1 MKKLTRLMMAA
12 ALAVSITACGATANT
27 NASASSATDK
37 STATGE
43 AGNETVTITYPEY
56 MIPGVMSDG
65 TDEERMKAAKEFC
78 KALLDR
84 EGVLEAK
91 PSADGSVI
99 ATMTGEAHKQLL
111 DDLKASIDKTFADY
125 FNDDDDDDDD
135 ESDCSDYTYNDDMT
149 VFTVNLDADDYESP
163 YTTEAM
169 LFGISVEGYQTLN
182 GVEKPKV
189 TINYLD
195 EKTGDVLG
203 TLTYPN
209 DYDKISSDAEDTL
222 REMDEID

>member
-1 MKKLTRLMMAA
+1 MKKLTSLMMAA
-12 ALAVSITACGATANT
+12 AMAVSITACGATANT
-27 NASASSATDK
+27 NATASSATDK
-37 STATGE
+37 STATAE
-43 AGNETVTITYPEY
+43 AGNETVTIIYPEY

-78 KALLDR
+78 KVLLDK

-99 ATMTGEAHKQLL
+99 ATMTREAHKKSL
-111 DDLKASIDKTFADY
+111 DDLKASIDETFDDY
-125 FNDDDDDDDD
+125 FDDGD
-135 ESDCSDYTYNDDMT
+135 ESDFSDYTYNDDMT
-149 VFTVNLDADDYESP
+149 VFTVNMDADDYESP

-169 LFGISVEGYQTLN
+169 LFGISAEGYQTLN
-182 GVEKPKV
+182 GVETPRI

-203 TLTYPN
+203 TLTYPD
-209 DYDKISSDAEDTL
+209 DYDKIFGDAEDTL
-222 REMDEID
+222 REMSEIDLA

>member
-1 MKKLTRLMMAA
+1 MKKLTSLMMVA

-27 NASASSATDK
+27 NAEASSAADK
-37 STATGE
+37 STATAE
-43 AGNETVTITYPEY
+43 ASNETVTITYPEY
-56 MIPGVMSDG
+56 MIPGAMSDG
-65 TDEERMKAAKEFC
+65 TDEERMEAAKEFC
-78 KALLDR
+78 KVLLDR

-111 DDLKASIDKTFADY
+111 DDLKASIDKTFDD
-125 FNDDDDDDDD
+125 FFDDDDDDD

-149 VFTVNLDADDYESP
+149 VFTVNMDADDYESP
-163 YTTEAM
+163 YTMEAM
-169 LFGISVEGYQTLN
+169 LFGISAEGYQALN

-189 TINYLD
+189 TINYVD
-195 EKTGDVLG
+195 EKTGNVLG
-203 TLTYPN
+203 TLTYPD
-209 DYDKISSDAEDTL
+209 DYDRIFGDAENTL

>member
-91 PSADGSVI
+91 PGADGSVI
-99 ATMTGEAHKQLL
+99 ATMTREAHKKSL
-111 DDLKASIDKTFADY
+111 DDLKASIDETFDDY
-125 FNDDDDDDDD
+125 FDDDDD

-169 LFGISVEGYQTLN
+169 LFGIS
-182 GVEKPKV
+182 
-189 TINYLD
+189 
-195 EKTGDVLG
+195 
-203 TLTYPN
+203 
-209 DYDKISSDAEDTL
+209 A
-222 REMDEID
+222 

>member
-1 MKKLTRLMMAA
+1 MKKLTSLMMAA
-12 ALAVSITACGATANT
+12 ALAVSITACGATANA
-27 NASASSATDK
+27 NATASSATDK

-65 TDEERMKAAKEFC
+65 TDEERMEAAKEFC
-78 KALLDR
+78 KVLLDR
-84 EGVLEAK
+84 EGVLVAK

-99 ATMTGEAHKQLL
+99 ATMTREAHKKSL
-111 DDLKASIDKTFADY
+111 DDLKASIDETFADY
-125 FNDDDDDDDD
+125 FDDGD
-135 ESDCSDYTYNDDMT
+135 ESDFSDYTYNDDMT
-149 VFTVNLDADDYESP
+149 VFTVNMDADYESP

-169 LFGISVEGYQTLN
+169 LFGISAEGYQALN

-189 TINYLD
+189 TINYVD
-195 EKTGDVLG
+195 EKTGNVLG
-203 TLTYPN
+203 TLTYPD
-209 DYDKISSDAEDTL
+209 DYDKIFSNTEDTL

>member
-1 MKKLTRLMMAA
+1 MKKLTSLMMAA

-27 NASASSATDK
+27 NAAASPATDK
-37 STATGE
+37 STATAE
-43 AGNETVTITYPEY
+43 AGNDTVTITYPEY
-56 MIPGVMSDG
+56 MIPGAMSDG
-65 TDEERMKAAKEFC
+65 TDEERMKAAKV
-78 KALLDR
+78 LLDR

-91 PSADGSVI
+91 PCADGSVI
-99 ATMTGEAHKQLL
+99 AMMTREAHKKSL
-111 DDLKASIDKTFADY
+111 DDLKASIDETFDDY
-125 FNDDDDDDDD
+125 FDDDDD

-169 LFGISVEGYQTLN
+169 LFGISAEGYQTLN

-195 EKTGDVLG
+195 EKIGDVLG

>member
-1 MKKLTRLMMAA
+1 MKKLTSLMMAA

-27 NASASSATDK
+27 NATASSATDK
-37 STATGE
+37 STATAE
-43 AGNETVTITYPEY
+43 AGNETVTIIYPEY

-78 KALLDR
+78 KVLLDK

-91 PSADGSVI
+91 PSTDGSVI
-99 ATMTGEAHKQLL
+99 ATMTREAHKKSL
-111 DDLKASIDKTFADY
+111 DDLKASIDKMF
-125 FNDDDDDDDD
+125 DDFFDNDDD
-135 ESDCSDYTYNDDMT
+135 ESDFSDYTYNDDMT
-149 VFTVNLDADDYESP
+149 VFTVNMDADDYESP

-169 LFGISVEGYQTLN
+169 LFGISAEGYQTLN
-182 GVEKPKV
+182 GVETPRI

-203 TLTYPN
+203 TLTYPD
-209 DYDKISSDAEDTL
+209 DYDKIFGDAEDKL
-222 REMDEID
+222 REMSEIDLA

>member
-1 MKKLTRLMMAA
+1 M
-12 ALAVSITACGATANT
+12 AVSITACGATANA
-27 NASASSATDK
+27 NAEASSATDK
-37 STATGE
+37 STATAE

-78 KALLDR
+78 KVLLDK
-84 EGVLEAK
+84 EGVLETK

-111 DDLKASIDKTFADY
+111 DDLKASIDKTF
-125 FNDDDDDDDD
+125 DDFFDNDDD

-149 VFTVNLDADDYESP
+149 VFTVNMDADDYESP

-169 LFGISVEGYQTLN
+169 LFGISAEGYQALN
-182 GVEKPKV
+182 GVGKPKV

-203 TLTYPN
+203 TLTYPD
-209 DYDKISSDAEDTL
+209 DYDKIFSNTEDTL

>member
-1 MKKLTRLMMAA
+1 MKKLTSLMMAA

-27 NASASSATDK
+27 NATASSATDK
-37 STATGE
+37 STATAE
-43 AGNETVTITYPEY
+43 AGNETVTIIYPEY

-78 KALLDR
+78 KVLLDK

-91 PSADGSVI
+91 PSADWSVI
-99 ATMTGEAHKQLL
+99 ATMTREAHKKSL
-111 DDLKASIDKTFADY
+111 DDLKASIDETFDDY
-125 FNDDDDDDDD
+125 FDDGD
-135 ESDCSDYTYNDDMT
+135 ESDFSDYTYNDDMT
-149 VFTVNLDADDYESP
+149 VFTVNMDADDYESP

-169 LFGISVEGYQTLN
+169 LFGISAEGYQTLN
-182 GVEKPKV
+182 GVETPRI

-203 TLTYPN
+203 TLTYPD
-209 DYDKISSDAEDTL
+209 DYDKIFGDAEDTL
-222 REMDEID
+222 REMSEIDLA

>member
-1 MKKLTRLMMAA
+1 M
-12 ALAVSITACGATANT
+12 AVSITACGATANA
-27 NASASSATDK
+27 NAEASSATDK
-37 STATGE
+37 STATAE

-78 KALLDR
+78 KVLLDR

-99 ATMTGEAHKQLL
+99 ATMTGETHKQLL
-111 DDLKASIDKTFADY
+111 DDLKASIDKTFDDY
-125 FNDDDDDDDD
+125 FDDDD
-135 ESDCSDYTYNDDMT
+135 ESDFSDYTYNDDMT
-149 VFTVNLDADDYESP
+149 VFTVNMDADDYESP

-169 LFGISVEGYQTLN
+169 LFGISAEGYQALN

-189 TINYLD
+189 VINYLD
-195 EKTGDVLG
+195 EKTGNVLG
-203 TLTYPN
+203 TLTHLD
-209 DYDKISSDAEDTL
+209 DYDKIFGDAEETL
-222 REMDEID
+222 REMGEID

>member
-1 MKKLTRLMMAA
+1 MKKLTSLMMAA
-12 ALAVSITACGATANT
+12 ALAVSITACGATANA
-27 NASASSATDK
+27 NATASSATDK

-65 TDEERMKAAKEFC
+65 TDEERMEAAKEFC

-99 ATMTGEAHKQLL
+99 ATMTREAHKKSL
-111 DDLKASIDKTFADY
+111 DDLKASIDETFADY
-125 FNDDDDDDDD
+125 FDDGD
-135 ESDCSDYTYNDDMT
+135 ESDFSDYTYNDDMT
-149 VFTVNLDADDYESP
+149 VFTVNMDADYESP

-169 LFGISVEGYQTLN
+169 LFGISAEGYQALN

-189 TINYLD
+189 TINYVD
-195 EKTGDVLG
+195 EKTGNVLG
-203 TLTYPN
+203 TLTYPD
-209 DYDKISSDAEDTL
+209 DYDKIFSNTEDTL

>member
-1 MKKLTRLMMAA
+1 MKKLTSLMMAA
-12 ALAVSITACGATANT
+12 ALAVSITACGATANA
-27 NASASSATDK
+27 NATASSATDK

-65 TDEERMKAAKEFC
+65 TDEERMEAAKEFC
-78 KALLDR
+78 KVLLDR

-91 PSADGSVI
+91 TSADGSVI
-99 ATMTGEAHKQLL
+99 ATMTREAHKKSL
-111 DDLKASIDKTFADY
+111 DDLKASIDETFADY
-125 FNDDDDDDDD
+125 FDDGD
-135 ESDCSDYTYNDDMT
+135 ESDFSDYTYNDDMT
-149 VFTVNLDADDYESP
+149 VFTVNMDADYESP

-169 LFGISVEGYQTLN
+169 LFGISAEGYQALN

-189 TINYLD
+189 TINYVD
-195 EKTGDVLG
+195 EKTGNVLG
-203 TLTYPN
+203 TLTYPD
-209 DYDKISSDAEDTL
+209 DYDKIFSNTEDTL

>member
-1 MKKLTRLMMAA
+1 MKKLTSLMMVA

-27 NASASSATDK
+27 NETASSATDK
-37 STATGE
+37 STATAE

-56 MIPGVMSDG
+56 MIPGSMSNG

-78 KALLDR
+78 KVLLDK
-84 EGVLEAK
+84 EGVLETK

-111 DDLKASIDKTFADY
+111 DDLKASIDKTF
-125 FNDDDDDDDD
+125 DDFFDNDDD

-149 VFTVNLDADDYESP
+149 VFTVNMDADDYESP

-169 LFGISVEGYQTLN
+169 LFGISAEGYQALN
-182 GVEKPKV
+182 GVGKPKV
-189 TINYLD
+189 TINYVD

-203 TLTYPN
+203 TLTYPD
-209 DYDKISSDAEDTL
+209 DYDKIFSNAEDAL

>member
-1 MKKLTRLMMAA
+1 MKKLTSLMMAS

-27 NASASSATDK
+27 NATASSATDK
-37 STATGE
+37 STATAE
-43 AGNETVTITYPEY
+43 AGNETVTIIYPEY

-78 KALLDR
+78 KVLLDK

-99 ATMTGEAHKQLL
+99 ATMTREAHKKSL
-111 DDLKASIDKTFADY
+111 DDLKASIDETFDDY
-125 FNDDDDDDDD
+125 FDDGD
-135 ESDCSDYTYNDDMT
+135 ESDFSDYTYNDDMT
-149 VFTVNLDADDYESP
+149 VFTVNMDADDYESP

-169 LFGISVEGYQTLN
+169 LFGISAEGYQTLN
-182 GVEKPKV
+182 GVETPRI

-203 TLTYPN
+203 TLTYPD
-209 DYDKISSDAEDTL
+209 DYDKIFGDAEDTL
-222 REMDEID
+222 REMSEIDLA